1 MLIENLKWRYAT
13 KKFEASKKV
22 NEADLELIKNA
33 IQLSA
38 SSYGLQL
45 YKVLIIENKELR
57 SKLKSA
63 AFDQPQITDSSHL
76 IVFCNYKKVK
86 SEQVDEFLQL
96 KANAQQIDLN
106 DLKDYG
112 DQMKNKVAGMTD
124 AALTEWTSK
133 QVYIAL
139 GNLLAACAELK
150 IDACPIEGF
159 NRQQFNEILDL
170 DKKELN
176 AAVLAT
182 IGYRSEKDKYQ
193 HLPKV
198 RKPKELLF
206 EMI

>member
-22 NEADLELIKNA
+22 NEADLEQIKNA

-86 SEQVDEFLQL
+86 PEQVDEFLQL

-106 DLKDYG
+106 DLKD
-112 DQMKNKVAGMTD
+112 
-124 AALTEWTSK
+124 
-133 QVYIAL
+133 
-139 GNLLAACAELK
+139 
-150 IDACPIEGF
+150 
-159 NRQQFNEILDL
+159 
-170 DKKELN
+170 
-176 AAVLAT
+176 
-182 IGYRSEKDKYQ
+182 
-193 HLPKV
+193 
-198 RKPKELLF
+198 
-206 EMI
+206 